1 MTKVTLPTIQQPL
14 VDSSGRCNVLW
25 FEKFKFLE
33 GLQPLSDVD
42 FAAIDAAIALK
53 SDILRKFNTQT
64 GTSYSLQASDSGKV
78 VLFTNSSA
86 VTFDIPAL
94 GIAPTAGGIMQVDI
108 LQFGTGKVTL
118 TPALGV
124 SIASKASY
132 KSTGGQYSASTLL
145 NVGTDSWVLFGD
157 IIA

>member
-1 MTKVTLPTIQQPL
+1 MTKITLPTIQQPL
-14 VDSSGRCNVLW
+14 VDSAGRLNVIW
-25 FEKFKFLE
+25 FEKLKFIE

-53 SDILRKFNTQT
+53 SDILRNFNTQT
-64 GTSYSLQASDSGKV
+64 GTTYSLQASDSGKV
-78 VLFTNSSA
+78 VIFTNSSA
-86 VTFDIPAL
+86 VTFNIPAL
-94 GIAPTAGGIMQVDI
+94 GIAPTAGGIMQTDI

-118 TPALGV
+118 TPAVGV

-132 KSTGGQYSASTLL
+132 KATGGQYSASTLL

-157 IIA
+157 IAA